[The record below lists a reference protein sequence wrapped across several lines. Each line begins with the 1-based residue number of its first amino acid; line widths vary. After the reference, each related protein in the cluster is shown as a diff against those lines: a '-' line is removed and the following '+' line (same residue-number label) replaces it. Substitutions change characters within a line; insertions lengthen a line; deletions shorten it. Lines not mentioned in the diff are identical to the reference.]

1 MKTAILKEANA
12 LWKLT
17 WPMLLG
23 QLAMVGMGFVDVA
36 MTGHLSANDLA
47 ATSNGASLWVIVMVT
62 IVGIMM
68 AINSTVAHEVGS
80 GNLTQV
86 PHIVRQA
93 LWKGLGVGLLGC
105 AVLNAGT
112 LLFDHLSLE
121 PIVAS
126 KAAAFVHIVSIGMPA
141 FAMFRALYGYSA
153 SLNQTKPIMVI
164 SLGALLFNIIVNWI
178 FVFGNL
184 GMPQLGNVG
193 CAWATGIGQ
202 WLMLLA
208 MLFWINHAPVYH
220 SSYPFKQ
227 WEWPVWPEIWRM
239 VKMGLPIGI
248 TYFAEVSAFGAIAF
262 MIGRFGAITQSAHQI
277 ALNFSSV
284 VFMVPMSLG
293 IALITRVGH
302 AMGEGDPVRARFV
315 SGVGVG
321 LALIYASI
329 SASFIAIFPWH
340 IAAVY
345 TSDPEIQKLA
355 AGLLLFAALFQLSD
369 AAQAAASCAI
379 RGYKVT
385 KQPMLIHLTAFWGF
399 SLPVGYILGIA
410 PEWAPWKPA
419 TAMRATGF
427 WIGLVLGL
435 TVAAVGLVWYL
446 NRLSRREALKMP
458 TPVV

>member
-1 MKTAILKEANA
+1 MKTAILKELSV

-17 WPMLLG
+17 WPMLMG

-47 ATSNGASLWVIVMVT
+47 ATSNGASLWMIILVT

-80 GNLTQV
+80 GDLSRV
-86 PHIVRQA
+86 PHMVRQA
-93 LWKGLGVGLLGC
+93 LWKGLGVGLVAC
-105 AVLNAGT
+105 VVLNVAT
-112 LLFDHLSLE
+112 QLFDHLGLD
-121 PIVAS
+121 PVVRD
-126 KAAAFVHIVSIGMPA
+126 KAAAFVHIVSLGMPA
-141 FAMFRALYGYSA
+141 LAMFRALYGYST
-153 SLNQTKPIMVI
+153 SLNQTKPIMII
-164 SLGALLFNIIVNWI
+164 SIGALLFNIIVNWI
-178 FVFGNL
+178 LVFGNL

-193 CAWATGIGQ
+193 CAIATATGQ

-208 MLFWINHAPVYH
+208 MIFWINHAPIYH
-220 SSYPFKQ
+220 SSNPFTQ
-227 WEWPVWPEIWRM
+227 WEWPVWPEIWRLL
-239 VKMGLPIGI
+239 KMGLPIGI

-262 MIGRFGAITQSAHQI
+262 LIGRFGAITQSAHQI

-293 IALITRVGH
+293 IALITRVGQ

-315 SGVGVG
+315 SIVGVGVSLG
-321 LALIYASI
+321 YALL
-329 SASFIAIFPWH
+329 SASFIAVFPWH

-345 TSDPEIQKLA
+345 TTDPEIQKLA

-369 AAQAAASCAI
+369 AAQVSASCAI

-385 KQPMLIHLTAFWGF
+385 RQPMLIHLTAFWGF
-399 SLPVGYILGIA
+399 SLPIGYILGIA

-419 TAMRATGF
+419 IAMGATGF
-427 WIGLVLGL
+427 WTGLVLGL
-435 TVAAVGLVWYL
+435 TVAALGLVWYL
-446 NRLSRREALKMP
+446 NRLSKREALGAGRR
-458 TPVV
+458 